1 MKTNK
6 NISID
11 IEILKEMLEYCEK
24 YNVSFSKLVVDLWT
38 YFKTC
43 LIDNFN
49 RDPKCTGKLSIKN
62 PAHPNYQA
70 ITRGNDEKKE

>member
-24 YNVSFSKLVVDLWT
+24 YNVVFVKYNLLKQV
-38 YFKTC
+38 K
-43 LIDNFN
+43 
-49 RDPKCTGKLSIKN
+49 
-62 PAHPNYQA
+62 
-70 ITRGNDEKKE
+70 

>member
-1 MKTNK
+1 MNK
-6 NISID
+6 RCNNKDCI
-11 IEILKEMLEYCEK
+11 
-24 YNVSFSKLVVDLWT
+24 

-62 PAHPNYQA
+62 PQHPSFQA
-70 ITRGNDEKKE
+70 TTRGNDEKKE

>member
-1 MKTNK
+1 MNK
-6 NISID
+6 RCNNKDCI
-11 IEILKEMLEYCEK
+11 
-24 YNVSFSKLVVDLWT
+24 

-62 PAHPNYQA
+62 PQHKNYQA

>member
-1 MKTNK
+1 MYKLHIIVDLWYNIVIRQLRGEQMKTNK

-38 YFKTC
+38 YFK
-43 LIDNFN
+43 
-49 RDPKCTGKLSIKN
+49 KKN
-62 PAHPNYQA
+62 
-70 ITRGNDEKKE
+70 K

>member
-24 YNVSFSKLVVDLWT
+24 YNVSFSNLVVDLLA
-38 YFKTC
+38 YFK
-43 LIDNFN
+43 
-49 RDPKCTGKLSIKN
+49 KKN
-62 PAHPNYQA
+62 
-70 ITRGNDEKKE
+70 K